1 MIIFVMS
8 MIVIHMSLGLTF
20 LLWLNVKCL
29 NFKIKTNKTF
39 RYYGFSVA
47 IDTFLWDCR

>member
-29 NFKIKTNKTF
+29 NFKIETNKTF

-47 IDTFLWDCR
+47 IDTFLSDCR